1 MKCPMVYYALNPK
14 FASCAKMCIVARCAC
29 AKAYH
34 APKRIV
40 HSGK

>member
-1 MKCPMVYYALNPK
+1 MVHYALNPK
-14 FASCAKMCIVARCAC
+14 FASCAKMRTVAGCSC
-29 AKAYH
+29 TKVYL